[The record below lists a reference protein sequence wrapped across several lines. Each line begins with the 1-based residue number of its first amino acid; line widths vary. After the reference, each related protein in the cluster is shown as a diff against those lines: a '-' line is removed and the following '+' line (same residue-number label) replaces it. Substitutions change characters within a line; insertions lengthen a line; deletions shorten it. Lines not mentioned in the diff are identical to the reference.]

1 MAVNDQWI
9 GEATR
14 REVVMRSL
22 KVAAVVGT
30 LLVAIN
36 QGDRMLSGQLDTVAW
51 LKIGLTYL
59 VPYGVATYAAVSAR
73 LGEKNPARSTDIPG

>member
-1 MAVNDQWI
+1 MAASGEWI

-14 REVVMRSL
+14 RQVVVRSL
-22 KVAAVVGT
+22 KVAVVVGT

-36 QGDRMLSGQLDTVAW
+36 QGDRMLGGQLDTVAW

-73 LGEKNPARSTDIPG
+73 LSEKNPARPTGIPG

>member
-1 MAVNDQWI
+1 VAETGKWI
-9 GEATR
+9 HEASQ
-14 REVVMRSL
+14 REIVVRSL

-36 QGDRMLSGQLDTVAW
+36 HGDRLLSSQVDLAAW

-59 VPYGVATYAAVSAR
+59 VPYGVATYAAVSTR
-73 LGEKNPARSTDIPG
+73 LGEE